1 MVARGFERLNSI
13 KPTSREHAFRVYATI
28 HGIVKPAHIRTRH
41 DSVNELRKAKKFQG
55 LIPEMPGK
63 MPKNPEKCKQ
73 DPFCQVY
80 ENHVLPAYC
89 AYYQWQSE
97 QDAKQ
102 IKITAANK
110 RQAMDS
116 IAKADDLLWEAERA
130 ALAQKGVAEDGQR
143 QATVDDQKCQVNP
156 EQKSNSITVTI
167 EDQSQEMDCMAKTLC
182 EENGDAAAVSFSVID
197 STSDGQEWLDIGVSE
212 AQMDSWAL
220 ELEDY
225 ISNTTAASSPAI
237 DSTRDEQEWQS
248 FLQTDEGLDSAI
260 DYILNTVEC
269 PSIQY

>member
-1 MVARGFERLNSI
+1 
-13 KPTSREHAFRVYATI
+13 
-28 HGIVKPAHIRTRH
+28 
-41 DSVNELRKAKKFQG
+41 
-55 LIPEMPGK
+55 

-80 ENHVLPAYC
+80 ANHVLPTYC
-89 AYYQWQSE
+89 AYYDWQSE
-97 QDAKQ
+97 QDAKH
-102 IKITAANK
+102 IKITAANQ

-156 EQKSNSITVTI
+156 EQKSITVTI

-212 AQMDSWAL
+212 AQLDSWAL

-225 ISNTTAASSPAI
+225 LRDTTAASSPAIDSTRDEQKWQSFLQTDEGLDSALQELMLSGSLSEAQLDSWALELEDYLSDTTAASSPAI

-248 FLQTDEGLDSAI
+248 IIQTDEGLDSVLQ
-260 DYILNTVEC
+260 DLLLWGSMSE
-269 PSIQY
+269 